1 MWDPV
6 SVFVCMYVLN
16 VGLPDARLRV
26 NDIISIE
33 VPNKEITTPI

>member
-6 SVFVCMYVLN
+6 SVFVCMYMLN
-16 VGLPDARLRV
+16 VGLPDARIKV

-33 VPNKEITTPI
+33 VSSKK

>member
-6 SVFVCMYVLN
+6 SVFVCMYMLN
-16 VGLPDARLRV
+16 VGLPDARLNV

-33 VPNKEITTPI
+33 ISSKK